1 MQYIYALRN
10 ALLDVSSVIV
20 AQMFVCTTDSPERT
34 VEALLIK
41 MAAGGTNI
49 GSTTHLNGHY
59 ALCGNG
65 QAIDLDTIM
74 AGLMLE

>member
-1 MQYIYALRN
+1 MNKPREIF
-10 ALLDVSSVIV
+10 I
-20 AQMFVCTTDSPERT
+20 AQTFVCAIDSTERAVGT
-34 VEALLIK
+34 FSIK

-59 ALCGNG
+59 ALCGDG
-65 QAIDLDTIM
+65 QAIDLDTIV